1 MYTRRRR
8 RNCCCPLMN
17 NMDNNNS
24 CDYETIC
31 NNVSNN
37 CCCNNNDDD
46 CGCGYDDDD
55 DCCGN
60 IFPANPMF
68 AQSYVPIQTMDK
80 TFIPCVGLKK
90 GTIFPELVDPYYPCQ
105 SIDFIN
111 FIKDTNNIG
120 EGCNG

>member
-1 MYTRRRR
+1 MFTRRCR
-8 RNCCCPLMN
+8 RNCCCLMN
-17 NMDNNNS
+17 NTDNNNS

-31 NNVSNN
+31 DNVSNN
-37 CCCNNNDDD
+37 CGCNNDYDD

-55 DCCGN
+55 NNCCGD
-60 IFPANPMF
+60 IFPTNPMF
-68 AQSYVPIQTMDK
+68 AQSYVPVQTMDK
-80 TFIPCVGLKK
+80 TFIPSVGLKK

-111 FIKDTNNIG
+111 YIKETNTIG

>member
-31 NNVSNN
+31 NNVSDN
-37 CCCNNNDDD
+37 CCCNNNDND

>member
-1 MYTRRRR
+1 MFTRRCR
-8 RNCCCPLMN
+8 RNCCCPMN

-31 NNVSNN
+31 NDVSNN
-37 CCCNNNDDD
+37 CCCNNNDD
-46 CGCGYDDDD
+46 CGCGYDDDN
-55 DCCGN
+55 CCGD
-60 IFPANPMF
+60 IFPYNPMF
-68 AQSYVPIQTMDK
+68 AQSYVPIQHMDK
-80 TFIPCVGLKK
+80 TFVPCVGLKK

-111 FIKDTNNIG
+111 FIKDTNKIG

>member
-1 MYTRRRR
+1 MFTRRCR
-8 RNCCCPLMN
+8 RNYCCLMN

-37 CCCNNNDDD
+37 SCCNNED

-55 DCCGN
+55 NNSCGD
-60 IFPANPMF
+60 IFPENPMY
-68 AQSYVPIQTMDK
+68 AQSYVPIQCMDK
-80 TFIPCVGLKK
+80 TFKPSVGLQK
-90 GTIFPELVDPYYPCQ
+90 GTIFPELVDPYCPGQ
-105 SIDFIN
+105 SMEFIN
-111 FIKDTNNIG
+111 FIKETNTIG

>member
-31 NNVSNN
+31 NNVSIN
-37 CCCNNNDDD
+37 CCCNNDDND

-55 DCCGN
+55 NCCGN

-68 AQSYVPIQTMDK
+68 AQSYVPVQTMDK
-80 TFIPCVGLKK
+80 TFIPSVGLKK

-111 FIKDTNNIG
+111 FIKDTNSIG

>member
-1 MYTRRRR
+1 MYTRRCR
-8 RNCCCPLMN
+8 RNCYFPMN

-37 CCCNNNDDD
+37 CCCNNNDD
-46 CGCGYDDDD
+46 CGCGYDDDN
-55 DCCGN
+55 CCGD
-60 IFPANPMF
+60 IFPYNPMF
-68 AQSYVPIQTMDK
+68 GQSYVPIQHIDK
-80 TFIPCVGLKK
+80 TFVPSVGLKK
-90 GTIFPELVDPYYPCQ
+90 GTIFPELVDTYYPCQ

-111 FIKDTNNIG
+111 FIKENNTIG